1 MRLFALALITFLM
14 LGNQLFS
21 QDFESVNHPMSVG
34 LEIGYKAGINAAEVP
49 EGTKNGVSFASMP
62 DFGVQFYMPFQGQN
76 YMGLLAN
83 IGYYTFPYKF
93 TFENTNAELKYNT
106 SYIGLGADFYVSGFT
121 VGVNYGFPSAATIGD
136 ADLNTETLAGAFEFR
151 LGAHIPM
158 MVTSSGR
165 LNLNIRASYFVT
177 GQFNESKLIG
187 GKNTNPAALMFGL
200 SYLFNLQPQD
210 DDN

>member
-1 MRLFALALITFLM
+1 MKNISLLILLMLALNNFIKA
-14 LGNQLFS
+14 
-21 QDFESVNHPMSVG
+21 QDFETLNHPLSIG

-49 EGTKNGVSFASMP
+49 EGTKNGVSFANTP

-93 TFENTNAELKYNT
+93 TIENSSFESKYNT
-106 SYIGLGADFYVSGFT
+106 SYVGLGADFYVSGFT
-121 VGVNYGFPSAATIGD
+121 VGVNYGFPSAASIND
-136 ADLNTETLAGAFEFR
+136 AELNTETLAGAFEFR

-158 MVTSSGR
+158 MISSSGR

-177 GQFNESKLIG
+177 GQYNQGKEIG
-187 GKNTNPAALMFGL
+187 GKSTNPASLMFGL
-200 SYLFNLQPQD
+200 SYLFNLEPTD
-210 DDN
+210 DEF